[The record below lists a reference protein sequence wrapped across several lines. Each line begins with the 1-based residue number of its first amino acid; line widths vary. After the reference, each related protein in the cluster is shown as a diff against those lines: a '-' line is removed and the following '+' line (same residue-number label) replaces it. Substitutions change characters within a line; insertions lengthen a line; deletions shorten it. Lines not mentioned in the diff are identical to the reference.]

1 MFIAALFT
9 ITRTWK
15 QPKCPS
21 TENEERRFCTY
32 KQWIG
37 ASQVALMAKNLPA
50 NAEDV
55 RDLIIRVQSLGQE
68 DPLEEGMATYSSI
81 LAWRIPTVRGAWQ
94 ATVYGVANSWAWLK
108 RLSSST
114 YKGIS
119 LSHKKEQ
126 IRSFAETWM
135 DCHTEVRKKQ
145 VFYMNAYMWNL

>member
-1 MFIAALFT
+1 MLGIPLLDIYPEKTIIQKDTSTPMFIAALFT

-15 QPKCPS
+15 QPNCPS

-32 KQWIG
+32 IQWIE

-50 NAEDV
+50 NAEEV

-68 DPLEEGMATYSSI
+68 DPLEEGIATYSSI
-81 LAWRIPTVRGAWQ
+81 LAWRIPTVRGAWK

-114 YKGIS
+114 YKGIP

-126 IRSFAETWM
+126 
-135 DCHTEVRKKQ
+135 
-145 VFYMNAYMWNL
+145 N